1 VGGSEQKLRG
11 YLQPLPMSTVELTL
25 RMDPVR
31 LSRMTTTLQELLDAA
46 VRSDY
51 KSDLEDALEL
61 LRAVGEAL
69 SPLSEAEAAL
79 FS

>member
-1 VGGSEQKLRG
+1 
-11 YLQPLPMSTVELTL
+11 MSTVELTL